1 MRGKGRRYILIFI
14 FTECLA
20 FLFFAFIETR
30 KIHANPPAVFKKE
43 DYKLVWSD
51 EFNKDGPPD
60 TSNWRFEEGFVR
72 NQELQWYQRENAWC
86 EKGLLI
92 IEGRRETKSNPN
104 YQAASADWRKQRAEI
119 NYTSSSIKTLGKHA
133 WQYGRF
139 VMRARINTDA
149 GLWPAWWTLGN
160 KGRWPSNGEID
171 IMEYYRDTLL
181 ANIACG
187 TAIVNKAEWFS
198 NRFPLDS
205 LGGQEWTSQ
214 FHEWRMDWDAES
226 IQLFL
231 DDHLLNKVELSD
243 LVNKDGS
250 DVNPFNQPHYMLLNL
265 AIGGRSGGDPTKTKF
280 PNRFEV
286 DYVRVYQRG

>member
-1 MRGKGRRYILIFI
+1 
-14 FTECLA
+14 
-20 FLFFAFIETR
+20 
-30 KIHANPPAVFKKE
+30 
-43 DYKLVWSD
+43 
-51 EFNKDGPPD
+51 
-60 TSNWRFEEGFVR
+60 
-72 NQELQWYQRENAWC
+72 
-86 EKGLLI
+86 
-92 IEGRRETKSNPN
+92 
-104 YQAASADWRKQRAEI
+104 
-119 NYTSSSIKTLGKHA
+119 
-133 WQYGRF
+133 
-139 VMRARINTDA
+139 MRARINTDA

-214 FHEWRMDWDAES
+214 FQEWRMDWDAES